1 MDKGNG
7 NVLSENFIHEF
18 SFHLPVALQKPKV
31 VFSHW
36 QNSGCS
42 HKLRG
47 FRTNSQGLFH
57 QTQKC
62 LTPMFSSHYCRAKTR
77 FSKGS
82 ENLIISES
90 GSTGKLS
97 LELSCA
103 VLVSCFGSQE
113 FNFEGSCPISSLQIL
128 KKKKSPNSKTEEKH
142 KHTQNLFAEHKHT
155 QNLLAE
161 NISAEDKS
169 SY

>member
-1 MDKGNG
+1 
-7 NVLSENFIHEF
+7 
-18 SFHLPVALQKPKV
+18 
-31 VFSHW
+31 
-36 QNSGCS
+36 
-42 HKLRG
+42 
-47 FRTNSQGLFH
+47 
-57 QTQKC
+57 
-62 LTPMFSSHYCRAKTR
+62 MFSSHYCRAKTR

-142 KHTQNLFAEHKHT
+142 KHMQNLFAEHKHT

>member
-18 SFHLPVALQKPKV
+18 SFHLPVDLQKPKV

-42 HKLRG
+42 HKFRG

-57 QTQKC
+57 QTQKR

-113 FNFEGSCPISSLQIL
+113 FNFEGSCPISSLQIW
-128 KKKKSPNSKTEEKH
+128 KKKKPKQQNRGKTQTHAK
-142 KHTQNLFAEHKHT
+142 
-155 QNLLAE
+155 LACRRHQCWR
-161 NISAEDKS
+161 
-169 SY
+169 